1 MPRKSKTQ
9 RNAEQGT
16 RQQRVRDEAKARR
29 RPSRDDLA
37 RVLLWPMIVT
47 AQGKRDASCALGIVR
62 DVIVEQ
68 LDRQGLAYVRVR
80 RSSTS
85 WPKPIPMVSFP
96 FDPSVILNMPD

>member
-9 RNAEQGT
+9 RNAEQAT

-37 RVLLWPMIVT
+37 RVLLWQMIVT
-47 AQGKRDASCALGIVR
+47 AQEKRDASRALGIVR

-68 LDRQGLAYVRVR
+68 LDRQGFSVRESEEVFHELAKTY
-80 RSSTS
+80 SDGL
-85 WPKPIPMVSFP
+85 FP
-96 FDPSVILNMPD
+96 FRPKRHLEHA